1 VSERIVAGLIAG
13 ELLVV
18 FDVAMRERSMHRS
31 AVRLGLTELGLRS
44 ALRQL
49 DATLGEPVFQIA
61 GNGLTPTHRAE
72 ELVEILRDAAVP
84 RAK

>member
-1 VSERIVAGLIAG
+1 MAGLIAG

-31 AVRLGLTELGLRS
+31 AVRLGLTELDLRS

-49 DATLGEPVFQIA
+49 DVTVGEPVFMIA
-61 GNGLTPTHRAE
+61 GNGLTPTPRAE
-72 ELVEILRDAAVP
+72 ELAKFLREEVTP
-84 RAK
+84 RTK

>member
-1 VSERIVAGLIAG
+1 VSERIVASLIAG

-31 AVRLGLTELGLRS
+31 AIRLGLTELDLRS

-49 DATLGEPVFQIA
+49 DVTVGEAVFKIA
-61 GNGLTPTHRAE
+61 GNDLTPTHRAV
-72 ELVEILRDAAVP
+72 ELAEILRDTTAA